1 MQIEPA
7 ERDPITLSE
16 LIENK
21 LEQFF
26 QECSESDRTEG

>member
-1 MQIEPA
+1 MQIKPA

-21 LEQFF
+21 LEKARGITSSWCA
-26 QECSESDRTEG
+26 E